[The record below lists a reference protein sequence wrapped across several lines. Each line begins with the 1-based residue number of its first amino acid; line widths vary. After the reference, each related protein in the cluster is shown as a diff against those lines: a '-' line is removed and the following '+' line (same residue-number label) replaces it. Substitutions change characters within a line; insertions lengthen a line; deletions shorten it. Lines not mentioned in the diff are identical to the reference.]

1 MEVDR
6 NSAKTN
12 FCASEAAA
20 APITIPEISL
30 MNLATVADVAVPTTT
45 LKYQCPGV
53 KKSIEFGAFS
63 PPVPGGTQ
71 TMTSV
76 EKPTAII
83 RLDMFWLR
91 ARRGVAQ
98 SAACRRRLE
107 GPLPRS
113 AVATPS
119 K

>member
-63 PPVPGGTQ
+63 PPVPCGTNVSIKSPVVPSKRNTQ
-71 TMTSV
+71 
-76 EKPTAII
+76 
-83 RLDMFWLR
+83 L
-91 ARRGVAQ
+91 
-98 SAACRRRLE
+98 
-107 GPLPRS
+107 LPRLS
-113 AVATPS
+113 T
-119 K
+119 